1 MRLAVRLYPA
11 AWRERYGEEMERL
24 LLDRPPGPRATLD
37 LAMGAL
43 DAHLHGLGRSAGQDA
58 GWASLPIGAGA
69 ITAGAL
75 WVVGIVGALGM
86 VDVASAAELP
96 IIGVAVSLFVATL
109 LAVPVADAGVLGRL
123 ARLVAGSGVA
133 LMGFGLA
140 GMWLADLEVAYL
152 PWIVGLAAAILGA
165 AALAATTL
173 VGRRP
178 GSRPMGVL
186 LLGASAQAIPV
197 FLLQHTEPWPI
208 VAGAVLFG
216 GAWVW
221 VGVRIACAPSMAP
234 GDQRGGA

>member
-86 VDVASAAELP
+86 VDMASAAELP
-96 IIGVAVSLFVATL
+96 IGLAHGVSLERDVPQGATVTYADVRL
-109 LAVPVADAGVLGRL
+109 DETDPVVRLRRELEQRTRVPA
-123 ARLVAGSGVA
+123 
-133 LMGFGLA
+133 
-140 GMWLADLEVAYL
+140 
-152 PWIVGLAAAILGA
+152 
-165 AALAATTL
+165 
-173 VGRRP
+173 
-178 GSRPMGVL
+178 
-186 LLGASAQAIPV
+186 
-197 FLLQHTEPWPI
+197 
-208 VAGAVLFG
+208 
-216 GAWVW
+216 
-221 VGVRIACAPSMAP
+221 
-234 GDQRGGA
+234 